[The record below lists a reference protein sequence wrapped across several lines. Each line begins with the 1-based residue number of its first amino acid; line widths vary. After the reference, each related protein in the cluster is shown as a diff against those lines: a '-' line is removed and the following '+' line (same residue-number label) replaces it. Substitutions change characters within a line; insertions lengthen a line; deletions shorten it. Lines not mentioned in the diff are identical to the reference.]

1 MLRQVV
7 DGKDPFS
14 FAILAGLTRIVL
26 DNYLNIQIKGV
37 ENLPKS
43 GPFICVANHSSRFDG
58 PTIGRLINRP
68 ACFMVHPNEL
78 KGFQGFLLTKVGAF
92 PSSPRYDFVAHV
104 LSRFEKGEPFVIFPE
119 GTVHYDGITHP
130 FKKGVTKVAFAALE
144 AGFDVPIIPIAA
156 GYDFQGK
163 RKALYNIGEAI
174 AVSSYKESYA
184 RDAQAASQALLDDL
198 HKQVLALR
206 MELGFEIGERLIDAG
221 VLGSM
226 QALSLT
232 RKAS

>member
-26 DNYLNIQIKGV
+26 DNYLNIQIKGI

-58 PTIGRLINRP
+58 PTIGRIINRP

-78 KGFQGFLLTKVGAF
+78 KGLQGFLLTKVGAF
-92 PSSPRYDFVAHV
+92 PSSPRYDFVSHV

-119 GTVHYDGITHP
+119 GTVHYDGLTHP
-130 FKKGVTKVAFAALE
+130 FKKGVAKVAFAALE
-144 AGFDVPIIPIAA
+144 AGLDLPIIPIAA
-156 GYDFQGK
+156 GYDWQGK
-163 RKALYNIGEAI
+163 RKALYNIGKPIAVSAYKDAYARDGQEAI
-174 AVSSYKESYA
+174 AT
-184 RDAQAASQALLDDL
+184 LLKHLHNDVLDL
-198 HKQVLALR
+198 RRQ
-206 MELGFEIGERLIDAG
+206 LGFE
-221 VLGSM
+221 LGIEKAESRIM
-226 QALSLT
+226 L
-232 RKAS
+232 KAS